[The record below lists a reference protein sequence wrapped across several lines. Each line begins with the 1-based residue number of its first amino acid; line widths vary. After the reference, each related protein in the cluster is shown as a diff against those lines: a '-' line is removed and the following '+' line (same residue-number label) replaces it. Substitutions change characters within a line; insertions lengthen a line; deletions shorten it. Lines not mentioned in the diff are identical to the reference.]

1 MLARRCRWYHGRVNA
16 RPTSVGKDSDGR
28 GLVKWQALLVA
39 VVAGVAAVTT
49 ALINRSGGTE
59 GSSPAATTEV
69 LSVSV
74 TSMTLSPAGTGLTV
88 VASGTSTGL
97 VPRQMVYL
105 VGRPSTQKNG
115 TWWVSEPVSP
125 QLGGDWRAT
134 LLVGTAVSEIVVTA
148 VIASERLGPCSV
160 DPDAQCSAP
169 GVIKPHPAL
178 VSDGPAAEV
187 VDTAAPS
194 RLLNNRASPE
204 AQQSST

>member
-1 MLARRCRWYHGRVNA
+1 VNA
-16 RPTSVGKDSDGR
+16 RPTRVNKDSDGH
-28 GLVKWQALLVA
+28 GLVKWQTLLVA
-39 VVAGVAAVTT
+39 VVAGVAAITT

-59 GSSPAATTEV
+59 GSPPAATTEG

-74 TSMTLSPAGTGLTV
+74 TSMRLSSAGTGLTV

-105 VGRPSTQKNG
+105 VGRPSTEKSG

-148 VIASERLGPCSV
+148 VVASERLGPCSV
-160 DPDAQCSAP
+160 NPDVECGAP
-169 GVIKPHPAL
+169 GIIKPHPAL

-194 RLLNNRASPE
+194 RLLNSRASSE
-204 AQQSST
+204 AQPSST